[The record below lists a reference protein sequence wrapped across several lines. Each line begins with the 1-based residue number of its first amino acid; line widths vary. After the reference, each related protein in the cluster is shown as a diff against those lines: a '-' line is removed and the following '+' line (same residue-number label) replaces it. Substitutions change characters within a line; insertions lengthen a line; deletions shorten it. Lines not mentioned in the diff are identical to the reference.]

1 VIEEGTWADILI
13 WKGNPIQDVKLILE
27 ESNLKPVMKD
37 GNIYKNLLAAS
48 TYENVRDG
56 LKIMGLSRF
65 K

>member
-1 VIEEGTWADILI
+1 VIEEGAWADILI

-37 GNIYKNLLAAS
+37 GNIYKNLLAAP
-48 TYENVRDG
+48 TYGNVRDG
-56 LKIMGLSRF
+56 LKIMGLPRL